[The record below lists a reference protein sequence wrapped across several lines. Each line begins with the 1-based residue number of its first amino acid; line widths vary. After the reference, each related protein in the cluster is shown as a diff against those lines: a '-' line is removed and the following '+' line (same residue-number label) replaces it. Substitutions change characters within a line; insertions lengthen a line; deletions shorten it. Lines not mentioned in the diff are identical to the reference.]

1 MRETVADH
9 FETLGLAPG
18 FRIDE
23 KALEERFR
31 ELSRLL
37 HPDRHAA
44 GGPTARRLALEK
56 TIALNDA
63 WRVLKDPSRRATYL
77 LQLRGIDL
85 GEGGAQGAGKYL
97 PPGFLLEVMEQ
108 REAFDEAR
116 AAKKIAEVEA
126 LAAKVR
132 RDRAAALEALGN
144 AFDRNDD
151 EEAARQ
157 LSVLRYYDRFLG
169 EVRAW
174 EDEAFEENH
183 G

>member
-1 MRETVADH
+1 MANH
-9 FETLGLAPG
+9 FETFGVQPS
-18 FRIDE
+18 FRVDE
-23 KALEERFR
+23 KALEERYR

-44 GGPTARRLALEK
+44 GGAAQRRLALEK

-63 WRVLKDPSRRATYL
+63 WRVLKDPSRRAAWL
-77 LQLRGIDL
+77 LKERGIDL
-85 GEGGAQGAGKYL
+85 GETGAQGASRYL
-97 PPGFLLEVMEQ
+97 PPMFLMEVMEL

-116 AAKKIAEVEA
+116 AAKQTAEVEKLAARVRKERGAA
-126 LAAKVR
+126 LAT
-132 RDRAAALEALGN
+132 LGE

-157 LSVLRYYDRFLG
+157 VSVLRYYDRFLG

>member
-1 MRETVADH
+1 MADH
-9 FETLGLAPG
+9 FEILGVEPG

-23 KALEERFR
+23 KALEERYR
-31 ELSRLL
+31 ELTRLL

-44 GGPTARRLALEK
+44 GGASARRMALEK
-56 TIALNDA
+56 TIAVNDA
-63 WRVLKDPSRRATYL
+63 WRVLKDPARRAAWL
-77 LQLRGIDL
+77 LKQRGIDL
-85 GEGGAQGAGKYL
+85 GETGSQGAGRWL
-97 PPGFLLEVMEQ
+97 PPDFLMDVMEL
-108 REAFDEAR
+108 REYFDGAR
-116 AAKKIAEVEA
+116 AAKDFDAGQK
-126 LAAKVR
+126 LAAQVR
-132 RDRAAALEALGN
+132 RARAEALEAMGA

-157 LSVLRYYDRFLG
+157 LAKLRYHDRFLG

>member
-1 MRETVADH
+1 VADH
-9 FETLGLAPG
+9 FETLGVART
-18 FRIDE
+18 FRLDE
-23 KALEERFR
+23 TALETRYR

-56 TIALNDA
+56 TIAVNDA
-63 WRVLKDPSRRATYL
+63 YRALKDPARRAGYL
-77 LQLRGIDL
+77 LQLHGIDL
-85 GEGGAQGAGKYL
+85 GEGGAHGAGKYL
-97 PPGFLLEVMEQ
+97 PPGFLMEVMEL

-116 AAKKIAEVEA
+116 SGKRTADVEK
-126 LAAKVR
+126 LAANAR
-132 RDRAAALEALGN
+132 GDRQRALDAMGA
-144 AFDRNDD
+144 AFDRNDH

-157 LSVLRYYDRFLG
+157 LAVLRYYDRFLG

>member
-1 MRETVADH
+1 MGVTNH
-9 FETLGLAPG
+9 FETLGLEPA

-23 KALEERFR
+23 RALEERFR

-44 GGPTARRLALEK
+44 AGATARRVALEK
-56 TIALNDA
+56 SIALNDA
-63 WRVLKDPSRRATYL
+63 WRVVRDPARRAAHL
-77 LQLRGIDL
+77 LALRGLDV
-85 GEGGAQGAGKYL
+85 GESSGGKWL
-97 PPGFLLEVMEQ
+97 PQGFLLEVMEL

-116 AAKKIAEVEA
+116 AGKKSEEA
-126 LAAKVR
+126 TRLADQA
-132 RDRAAALEALGN
+132 RAGRNEALEALGG

-174 EDEAFEENH
+174 EDQVFEEEH

>member
-1 MRETVADH
+1 MANH
-9 FETLGLAPG
+9 FETLGVPAA
-18 FRIDE
+18 FRLDE
-23 KALEERFR
+23 KALEERYR
-31 ELSRLL
+31 ELTRLL

-56 TIALNDA
+56 TIAVNDA
-63 WRVLKDPSRRATYL
+63 WRTLKDPARRAAYL
-77 LQLRGIDL
+77 LKLRGIDL
-85 GEGGAQGAGKYL
+85 GEAGAQGAGKYL
-97 PPGFLLEVMEQ
+97 PQMFLMEVMEL
-108 REAFDEAR
+108 RESFDDAR
-116 AAKKIAEVEA
+116 AARRTADVEKLAEQ
-126 LAAKVR
+126 VR
-132 RDRAAALEALGN
+132 GDRQRALEALGA

>member
-1 MRETVADH
+1 MANY
-9 FETLGLAPG
+9 FEIFGIEPG

-23 KALEERFR
+23 RALEERYR
-31 ELSRLL
+31 ELTRLL

-44 GGPTARRLALEK
+44 GGATARRMALEK

-63 WRVLKDPSRRATYL
+63 WRVLKDPARRAAWL
-77 LQLRGIDL
+77 LKQRGIDL
-85 GEGGAQGAGKYL
+85 GETGSEGAGRWL
-97 PPGFLLEVMEQ
+97 PPTFLMDVMEL
-108 REAFDEAR
+108 REAFGEAR
-116 AAKKIAEVEA
+116 AKKDFEA
-126 LAAKVR
+126 GQRLAAQVR
-132 RDRAAALEALGN
+132 AARAAALEALGN

-157 LSVLRYYDRFLG
+157 LAMLRYHDRFLG

-174 EDEAFEENH
+174 EDEAFEEEH